1 LIAGAKLMSYEYTKS
16 LFQEEHEIFRDSYR
30 RFLETE
36 ADAHV
41 DEWLAEGKVPKEF
54 WLKAG
59 EQGFLGVGVPEEY
72 GGPGGDFL
80 YRVVIAE
87 ELGYSVAGASMAPSV
102 IGDGVSEILYKNAS
116 PELSRKWLP
125 DMAKGQIRFGF
136 AITEPDTGSDI
147 ARIRTAAVREGDEWV
162 ISGAKTYI
170 GNAAEADAF
179 LVACKTQPEKG
190 IKGISM
196 IVVEADRPGF
206 HRGRR
211 LHKMGSHLSAT
222 GEFAMDKVRV
232 PLSNL
237 VGDDGAGMKVIMTG
251 LNMDRVTWPSIAHAA
266 SQRAFHETINFT
278 KNRKAFNQPIIDFQN
293 TRFKLAEIK
302 TELAVGRAFLD
313 DVIRDYI
320 RTGELDPTR
329 CAMAKMWL
337 PEMEGRIIDQCV
349 QLHGGAGYMDEYPVS
364 RLYTAA
370 RLHRIFAG
378 SAEIMRL
385 MVGRTI

>member
-1 LIAGAKLMSYEYTKS
+1 MTYNYTKS
-16 LFQEEHEIFRDSYR
+16 LFSDEHEIFRDSYR
-30 RFLETE
+30 RFLSSE

-41 DEWLAEGKVPKEF
+41 DEWLAQGCVPPSF
-54 WLKAG
+54 WRRAG
-59 EQGFLGVGVPEEY
+59 EQGFLAVGVPEEY

-80 YRVVIAE
+80 HRVVIAE
-87 ELGYSVAGASMAPSV
+87 ELGYSIAGASIAPSV
-102 IGDGVSEILYKNAS
+102 IGDGITEILYKNAS
-116 PELSRKWLP
+116 RELNLKWLP
-125 DMAKGQIRFGF
+125 RMATGEIRFGF
-136 AITEPDTGSDI
+136 AITEPDTGSDV
-147 ARIRTAAVREGDEWV
+147 AGIRTAAVRDGDSWV
-162 ISGAKTYI
+162 ISGAKTFI

-179 LVACKTQPEKG
+179 LVACKTQPALG
-190 IKGISM
+190 IRGISM
-196 IVVEADRPGF
+196 IIVEADQPGF

-222 GEFAMDKVRV
+222 GEFAMDHVRV
-232 PLSNL
+232 PLTNL
-237 VGDDGAGMKVIMTG
+237 VGEDGGGMKVVMTG
-251 LNMDRVTWPSIAHAA
+251 LNMDRITWPSIAHAA
-266 SQRAFHETINFT
+266 SQRAFDETVSFT
-278 KNRKAFNQPIIDFQN
+278 RNRKAFGQAIIDFQN
-293 TRFKLAEIK
+293 TRFRLAEMK

-313 DVIRDYI
+313 DLIRDFQ
-320 RTGELDPTR
+320 RTGQLDTTR

-378 SAEIMRL
+378 TAEIMRL

>member
-1 LIAGAKLMSYEYTKS
+1 MTYNYTKS
-16 LFQEEHEIFRDSYR
+16 LFGEEHEIFRDSYR
-30 RFLETE
+30 RFLSSE

-41 DEWLAEGKVPKEF
+41 DEWLAQGRVPPSF
-54 WLKAG
+54 WRRAG
-59 EQGFLGVGVPEEY
+59 EQGFLAIGVPEEY

-80 YRVVIAE
+80 HRVVIAE
-87 ELGYSVAGASMAPSV
+87 ELGYSIAGASIAPSV
-102 IGDGVSEILYKNAS
+102 IGDGITEILYKNAS
-116 PELSRKWLP
+116 RDLNLRWLP
-125 DMAKGQIRFGF
+125 RMATGEIRFGF
-136 AITEPDTGSDI
+136 AITEPDTGSDV
-147 ARIRTAAVREGDEWV
+147 AGIRTSAVRNGEEWV
-162 ISGAKTYI
+162 ISGAKTFI

-179 LVACKTQPEKG
+179 LVACKTQPERG
-190 IKGISM
+190 IRGISM
-196 IVVEADRPGF
+196 IIVEAERPGF

-222 GEFAMDKVRV
+222 GEFAMDQVRV
-232 PLSNL
+232 PLTNL
-237 VGDDGAGMKVIMTG
+237 VGEDGGGMKVVMTG
-251 LNMDRVTWPSIAHAA
+251 LNMDRITWPSIAHAA
-266 SQRAFHETINFT
+266 SQRAFDETVNFT
-278 KNRKAFNQPIIDFQN
+278 RNRKAFGQAIIDFQN
-293 TRFKLAEIK
+293 TRFRLAEMK

-313 DVIRDYI
+313 DLIRDFQ
-320 RTGELDPTR
+320 RTGQLDTTR

-378 SAEIMRL
+378 TAEIMRL

>member
-1 LIAGAKLMSYEYTKS
+1 MSYEYTKS
-16 LFQEEHEIFRDSYR
+16 LFNEEHEIFRDSYR

-41 DEWLAEGKVPKEF
+41 DEWLAQGKVPKEF

-59 EQGFLGVGVPEEY
+59 EQGFLGIGVPEEY

-125 DMAKGQIRFGF
+125 GMAKGQIRFGF

-147 ARIRTAAVREGDEWV
+147 ARIRTSAVREGEEWV

-232 PLSNL
+232 PFSNL

-266 SQRAFHETINFT
+266 SQRAFHETVNFT

-293 TRFKLAEIK
+293 SRFKLAEIK

-337 PEMEGRIIDQCV
+337 PEMEGRVIDQCV

-385 MVGRTI
+385 LVGRTI

>member
-1 LIAGAKLMSYEYTKS
+1 MSYQYTKA
-16 LFQEEHEIFRDSYR
+16 LFGEEHEIFRDAYR
-30 RFLETE
+30 RFLATE

-41 DEWLAEGKVPKEF
+41 NEWLEQGRIPGAF
-54 WLKAG
+54 WRRAG
-59 EQGFLGVGVPEEY
+59 EQGFLGVGVPEEF

-80 YRVVIAE
+80 HRVVIAE
-87 ELGYSVAGASMAPSV
+87 ELGYSVAGASIAPSV

-116 PELSRKWLP
+116 RELNLKWLP
-125 DMAKGQIRFGF
+125 RMAKGEIRFGF
-136 AITEPDTGSDI
+136 AMTEPDSGSDVG
-147 ARIRTAAVREGDEWV
+147 RIRTAAVREGEEWV
-162 ISGAKTYI
+162 ITGAKTFI

-179 LVACKTQPEKG
+179 LVACRTRPDPG
-190 IKGISM
+190 TKGISM
-196 IVVEADRPGF
+196 IIVEADRPGF

-222 GEFAMDKVRV
+222 GEFALDHVRV
-232 PLSNL
+232 PVSNL
-237 VGDDGAGMKVIMTG
+237 VGTDGGGMKVVMTG
-251 LNMDRVTWPSIAHAA
+251 LNMDRITWPSIAHAA
-266 SQRAFHETINFT
+266 SQRAFDETVNFT
-278 KNRKAFNQPIIDFQN
+278 RNRKAFGQAVIDFQN
-293 TRFKLAEIK
+293 TRFRLAEMK

-313 DVIRDYI
+313 DLIRDYLT
-320 RTGELDPTR
+320 TGELDTTR

-337 PEMEGRIIDQCV
+337 PEMEARIIDQCV

-378 SAEIMRL
+378 TAEIMRL

>member
-1 LIAGAKLMSYEYTKS
+1 MSYNYTKA
-16 LFQEEHEIFRDSYR
+16 LFSEEHEIFRDSYR
-30 RFLETE
+30 RFLESE

-41 DEWLAEGKVPKEF
+41 DEWLAQGAIPSSF
-54 WLKAG
+54 WRRAG
-59 EQGFLGVGVPEEY
+59 AQGFLAVGVPEEY

-80 YRVVIAE
+80 HRVVIAE
-87 ELGYSVAGASMAPSV
+87 ELGYSVAGASIAPAV
-102 IGDGVSEILYKNAS
+102 IGDGVSEILYKSAS
-116 PELSRKWLP
+116 SELKHKWLP
-125 DMAKGQIRFGF
+125 RMATGEIRFGF
-136 AITEPDTGSDI
+136 AITEPDTGSDV
-147 ARIRTAAVREGDEWV
+147 AGIRTAAVRDGNEWV
-162 ISGAKTYI
+162 ISGAKTFI

-179 LVACKTQPEKG
+179 LVACKTQPELG
-190 IKGISM
+190 IRGISM
-196 IVVEADRPGF
+196 IIVEGDRAGF

-211 LHKMGSHLSAT
+211 LHKMGSHLSGT
-222 GEFAMDKVRV
+222 GEFALDQVRV

-237 VGDDGAGMKVIMTG
+237 VGEDGGGMKVVMSG

-266 SQRAFHETINFT
+266 SQRAFDETVNFT
-278 KNRKAFNQPIIDFQN
+278 RNRRAFGQAIIDFQN
-293 TRFKLAEIK
+293 TRFRLAEIK

-313 DVIRDYI
+313 DVIRDFQ
-320 RTGELDPTR
+320 RTGQLDNTR

-337 PEMEGRIIDQCV
+337 PEMESRIIDQCV

-378 SAEIMRL
+378 TAEIMRL

>member
-1 LIAGAKLMSYEYTKS
+1 MSYEYTKS
-16 LFQEEHEIFRDSYR
+16 LFNEEHEIFRDSYR

-196 IVVEADRPGF
+196 IVVEADLPGF

>member
-1 LIAGAKLMSYEYTKS
+1 MSYEYTKS
-16 LFQEEHEIFRDSYR
+16 LFNEEHEIFRDSYR
-30 RFLETE
+30 RFLATE

-41 DEWLAEGKVPKEF
+41 DEWLAQGKVPKEF

-102 IGDGVSEILYKNAS
+102 IGDGVSEILYKNAA
-116 PELSRKWLP
+116 PELCRKWLP
-125 DMAKGQIRFGF
+125 GMAKGQIRFGF

-147 ARIRTAAVREGDEWV
+147 ARIRTAAVREGNEWV
-162 ISGAKTYI
+162 INGAKTYI

-211 LHKMGSHLSAT
+211 LHKMGSHLSGT

-278 KNRKAFNQPIIDFQN
+278 KNRKAFNQAIIDFQN

>member
-1 LIAGAKLMSYEYTKS
+1 MPYAYTKS
-16 LFQEEHEIFRDSYR
+16 LFTEEHEIFRDSYR
-30 RFLETE
+30 RFLATE

-41 DEWLAEGKVPKEF
+41 DEWLEQGAVPKSF
-54 WLKAG
+54 WKKAG
-59 EQGFLGVGVPEEY
+59 EQGFLAVGVPEEY

-80 YRVVIAE
+80 HRVVIAE
-87 ELGYSVAGASMAPSV
+87 ELGYSIAGASIAPSV
-102 IGDGVSEILYKNAS
+102 IGDGIAEILYKNAA
-116 PELSRKWLP
+116 PHLLKKWLP
-125 DMAKGQIRFGF
+125 RMATGEIRFGF
-136 AITEPDTGSDI
+136 AITEPGAGSDI
-147 ARIRTAAVREGDEWV
+147 GGIRTTAVREGDEWV
-162 ISGAKTYI
+162 ITGAKTYI

-179 LVACKTQPEKG
+179 IVACKTQPDKG
-190 IKGISM
+190 TKGISM
-196 IVVEADRPGF
+196 IIVEADKPGF

-222 GEFAMDKVRV
+222 GEFAMEKIRV
-232 PLSNL
+232 PHSNL
-237 VGDDGAGMKVIMTG
+237 VGEDGGGMKVVMSG

-266 SQRAFHETINFT
+266 SQRAFEETVNFT
-278 KNRKAFNQPIIDFQN
+278 RNRKAFGQPIIDFQN
-293 TRFKLAEIK
+293 SRFKLAEMK

-313 DVIRDYI
+313 DVIRDFI
-320 RTGELDPTR
+320 TTGQLDTTR

-337 PEMEGRIIDQCV
+337 PEMEARIIDQCV

>member
-1 LIAGAKLMSYEYTKS
+1 MSYEYTKS
-16 LFQEEHEIFRDSYR
+16 LFNEEHEIFRDSYR

-41 DEWLAEGKVPKEF
+41 DDWLAEGKVPKEF

-59 EQGFLGVGVPEEY
+59 EQGFLGIGVPEEY

-125 DMAKGQIRFGF
+125 GMAKGQIRFGF

-147 ARIRTAAVREGDEWV
+147 ARIRTSAVREGDEWV

-222 GEFAMDKVRV
+222 GEFAMDNVRV
-232 PLSNL
+232 PQSNM

-266 SQRAFHETINFT
+266 SQRAFHETVNFT

-293 TRFKLAEIK
+293 SRFKLAEIK

-385 MVGRTI
+385 IVGRTI

>member
-1 LIAGAKLMSYEYTKS
+1 MSYNYTQS
-16 LFQEEHEIFRDSYR
+16 LYTEEHEIFRNSYR

-36 ADAHV
+36 GEAHV
-41 DEWLAEGKVPKEF
+41 EEWLHAGAVPAEF

-59 EQGFLGVGVPEEY
+59 AQGFLGVGVPEEY

-80 YRVVIAE
+80 HRLVMAE
-87 ELGYSVAGASMAPSV
+87 ELGYTVVGASIAPSI
-102 IGDGVSEILYKNAS
+102 IGDGISEILYKNAS
-116 PELSRKWLP
+116 DELRRRWLP
-125 DMAKGQIRFGF
+125 RMAKGELRFGF
-136 AITEPDTGSDI
+136 AFTEPDTGSDV
-147 ARIRTAAVREGDEWV
+147 AAIRTAAVREGDEYV
-162 ISGAKTYI
+162 ITGAKTYI
-170 GNAAEADAF
+170 GNAAEAGAF

-190 IKGISM
+190 IKGIST
-196 IVVEADRPGF
+196 IIVEADRPGF

-232 PLSNL
+232 PVSNL
-237 VGDDGAGMKVIMTG
+237 VGTDGGGMKVFMTG
-251 LNMDRVTWPSIAHAA
+251 LNMDRIIWPSIAHAA
-266 SQRAFHETINFT
+266 AQRAFDETVQFT
-278 KNRKAFNQPIIDFQN
+278 RNRKAFGQPIIDFQN
-293 TRFKLAEIK
+293 TRFRLAEMK

-313 DVIRDYI
+313 DLIRDYQ
-320 RTGELDPTR
+320 RTGELDTTR
-329 CAMAKMWL
+329 CAMAKIWL
-337 PEMEGRIIDQCV
+337 PEMEGRVIDQCV

-378 SAEIMRL
+378 TAEIMRL

>member
-1 LIAGAKLMSYEYTKS
+1 VSYNYTKS
-16 LFQEEHEIFRDSYR
+16 LFSEEHEMFRDSYR
-30 RFLETE
+30 RFLTTE
-36 ADAHV
+36 AEAHV
-41 DEWLAEGKVPKEF
+41 DEWLEQGAVPASF
-54 WLKAG
+54 WRKAG
-59 EQGFLGVGVPEEY
+59 AQGFLAIGVPEKF

-80 YRVVIAE
+80 NRVVLAE
-87 ELGYSVAGASMAPSV
+87 ELGYTVAGASIAPSV
-102 IGDGVSEILYKNAS
+102 IGDGITEILYKNAS
-116 PELSRKWLP
+116 DEINHRWLP
-125 DMAKGQIRFGF
+125 RMATGEIRFGF
-136 AITEPDTGSDI
+136 AITEPDSGSDV
-147 ARIRTAAVREGDEWV
+147 ARIRTTAVREGDEWV

-179 LVACKTQPEKG
+179 IVACKTQPDKG

-222 GEFAMDKVRV
+222 GEFAMDKIRV
-232 PLSNL
+232 PLGNL
-237 VGDDGAGMKVIMTG
+237 VGDDGGGMKVVMTG
-251 LNMDRVTWPSIAHAA
+251 LNMDRITWPSIAHAA
-266 SQRAFHETINFT
+266 SQRAFDETVKFT
-278 KNRKAFNQPIIDFQN
+278 RNRKAFGQPIIDFQN
-293 TRFKLAEIK
+293 TRFRLAEMK

-313 DVIRDYI
+313 DLIRDYS
-320 RTGELDPTR
+320 RTGQLDTTR

-337 PEMEGRIIDQCV
+337 PEMEGRIIDGCV

-378 SAEIMRL
+378 TAEIMRL

>member
-1 LIAGAKLMSYEYTKS
+1 MAYNYTKS
-16 LFQEEHEIFRDSYR
+16 LFSDEHEIFRDSYR

-36 ADAHV
+36 AEAHV
-41 DEWLAEGKVPKEF
+41 DEWLAQGQIPASF
-54 WLKAG
+54 WRKAG
-59 EQGFLGVGVPEEY
+59 AQGFLAVGVPEEF

-87 ELGYSVAGASMAPSV
+87 ELGYTVAGASIAPAV
-102 IGDGVSEILYKNAS
+102 IGDGVTEILFKNAS
-116 PELSRKWLP
+116 RELNLKWLP
-125 DMAKGQIRFGF
+125 RMATGEIRFGF
-136 AITEPDTGSDI
+136 AMTEPDSGSDV
-147 ARIRTAAVREGDEWV
+147 ARIRTTAVREGDDWV

-179 LVACKTQPEKG
+179 LVACKTQPDLG
-190 IKGISM
+190 IRGISM
-196 IVVEADRPGF
+196 IIVEADRPGF

-211 LHKMGSHLSAT
+211 LHKMGSHLSGT
-222 GEFAMDKVRV
+222 GEFAMDQVRV
-232 PLSNL
+232 PFTNL
-237 VGDDGAGMKVIMTG
+237 VGVDGGGMKVVMSG
-251 LNMDRVTWPSIAHAA
+251 LNMDRITWPSIAHAA
-266 SQRAFHETINFT
+266 SQRAFDETVSFT
-278 KNRKAFNQPIIDFQN
+278 RNRKAFGGAIIDFQN
-293 TRFKLAEIK
+293 TRFRLAEMK

-313 DVIRDYI
+313 DLIRDFQ
-320 RTGELDPTR
+320 RTGELDATR

-337 PEMEGRIIDQCV
+337 PEMEGRIVDQCV

-378 SAEIMRL
+378 TAEIMRL

>member
-1 LIAGAKLMSYEYTKS
+1 MSYEYTKS
-16 LFQEEHEIFRDSYR
+16 LFNEEHEIFRESYR

-41 DEWLAEGKVPKEF
+41 DEWLEQGKVPKEF

-59 EQGFLGVGVPEEY
+59 EQGFLAVGVPEEY

-125 DMAKGQIRFGF
+125 GMAKGHIRFGF

-179 LVACKTQPEKG
+179 LVACKTQPDKG

-278 KNRKAFNQPIIDFQN
+278 RNRKAFNQAIIDFQN

-320 RTGELDPTR
+320 RTGELDTTR

>member
-1 LIAGAKLMSYEYTKS
+1 MSYNYTQS
-16 LFQEEHEIFRDSYR
+16 LFSEEHEIFRDSYR
-30 RFLETE
+30 RFLAQ

-41 DEWLAEGKVPKEF
+41 DEWLEAGAIPKSF
-54 WLKAG
+54 WREAG
-59 EQGFLGVGVPEEY
+59 ENGFLAVGVPEEY

-87 ELGYSVAGASMAPSV
+87 ELGYSVAGASIAPSV
-102 IGDGVSEILYKNAS
+102 IGDGISEILYKNAS
-116 PELSRKWLP
+116 KDLLRKWLP
-125 DMAKGQIRFGF
+125 RMATGEVRFGF
-136 AITEPDTGSDI
+136 AITEPDVGSDV
-147 ARIRTAAVREGDEWV
+147 ARIRTTAVREGDEWV

-179 LVACKTQPEKG
+179 LVACKTQPDLG

-196 IVVEADRPGF
+196 IIVEADRPGF

-222 GEFAMDKVRV
+222 GEFAMDKIRV
-232 PLSNL
+232 PVTNL
-237 VGDDGAGMKVIMTG
+237 VGDDGAGMKVVMTG

-266 SQRAFHETINFT
+266 SQRAFDETVNFT
-278 KNRKAFNQPIIDFQN
+278 KNRKAFGQPIIDFQN
-293 TRFKLAEIK
+293 TRFKLAEMK

-313 DVIRDYI
+313 DIIRGYLQ
-320 RTGELDPTR
+320 TGELDTTR

-378 SAEIMRL
+378 TAEIMRL
-385 MVGRTI
+385 MVGRTIG

>member
-1 LIAGAKLMSYEYTKS
+1 MSYNYTKP
-16 LFQEEHEIFRDSYR
+16 LFSEEHEIFRESYR
-30 RFLETE
+30 RFLEAE

-41 DEWLAEGKVPKEF
+41 DEWLEEGAIPGSF
-54 WLKAG
+54 WRKAG
-59 EQGFLGVGVPEEY
+59 EQGFLAIGVPEEY

-80 YRVVIAE
+80 HRVVLAE
-87 ELGYSVAGASMAPSV
+87 ELGYSVAGASIAPAV
-102 IGDGVSEILYKNAS
+102 IGDGISEILFHNAS
-116 PELSRKWLP
+116 EELKRRWLP
-125 DMAKGQIRFGF
+125 RMATAEVRFGF

-147 ARIRTAAVREGDEWV
+147 SGIRTSAVRQGEEWV

-179 LVACKTQPEKG
+179 IVACKTQPELG

-196 IVVEADRPGF
+196 IIVEGDRKGF
-206 HRGRR
+206 QRGRR

-222 GEFAMDKVRV
+222 GEFAMDGVRV
-232 PLSNL
+232 PFTNL
-237 VGDDGAGMKVIMTG
+237 VGTDGGGMKVVMTG

-266 SQRAFHETINFT
+266 SQRAYDETVNFT
-278 KNRKAFNQPIIDFQN
+278 RNRKAFGQPIIDFQN
-293 TRFKLAEIK
+293 TRFRLAEIK

-313 DVIRDYI
+313 DLIREYL
-320 RTGELDPTR
+320 RTGALDTTR

-378 SAEIMRL
+378 TAEIMRL

>member
-1 LIAGAKLMSYEYTKS
+1 MSYNYTKS
-16 LFQEEHEIFRDSYR
+16 LFNEEHEIFRNSYR

-36 ADAHV
+36 AEAHV
-41 DEWLAEGKVPKEF
+41 DEWLEKGAVPKSF
-54 WLKAG
+54 WRKAG
-59 EQGFLGVGVPEEY
+59 EQGFLAIGVPEKF

-80 YRVVIAE
+80 HRVVLAE
-87 ELGYSVAGASMAPSV
+87 ELGYTVAGASIAPSV
-102 IGDGVSEILYKNAS
+102 IGDGITEILYKNAS
-116 PELSRKWLP
+116 DEINHRWLP
-125 DMAKGQIRFGF
+125 RMATGEIRFGF
-136 AITEPDTGSDI
+136 AITEPDSGSDV
-147 ARIRTAAVREGDEWV
+147 ARIRTTAVREGDEWV

-179 LVACKTQPEKG
+179 IVACKTQPEKG

-222 GEFAMDKVRV
+222 GEFAMDKIRV
-232 PLSNL
+232 PYGNL
-237 VGDDGAGMKVIMTG
+237 VGEDGGGMKVVMTG
-251 LNMDRVTWPSIAHAA
+251 LNMDRITWPSIAHAA
-266 SQRAFHETINFT
+266 SQRAFDETVKFT
-278 KNRKAFNQPIIDFQN
+278 RNRKAFNQPIIDFQN
-293 TRFKLAEIK
+293 SRFKLAEMK

-313 DVIRDYI
+313 DLIRDY
-320 RTGELDPTR
+320 RTTGELDSTR

-337 PEMEGRIIDQCV
+337 PEMEARIIDGCV

-378 SAEIMRL
+378 TAEIMRL